1 MRKVYCVF
9 VVAQFVLA
17 GLAFISSSGEAA
29 KIKPS
34 ATINFE
40 LVAVRTLDDMEADDA
55 ALQASGKI
63 VESTIVPF
71 RPTMN
76 IGDYKAAKA
85 AANANARITV
95 DKQSETT
102 AKSAY
107 APPGYVG
114 PDIEGV
120 TQSEAGGAR
129 PPDTHGAVGPDHFAE
144 ITNSHYDVYRKSDGV
159 RVKSVSLASFFG
171 YTTQSI
177 FDPRCVYDSTEGRW
191 IVASPARRESTTVQR
206 QFIAVSKTTDPT
218 GEFYVYSADVCHLDN
233 GDFWDYPQ
241 FGVDNKS
248 ILITAN
254 IFASDSSYSGS
265 DLCVVSKGSLYS
277 GKSASGKLFTQLD
290 GTLAP
295 PIVLD
300 NSKKSCFVATS
311 YFTQIILYSL
321 TYKKSSPRLT
331 KSAIPITTYSLPP
344 GASQPGTAA
353 LLDTLDA
360 RFVNASTQNGNS
372 LWQAHTINENDRP
385 TPRWYEFDIS
395 KKTVTQ
401 SGTFNA
407 SSASHDWNASIAAN
421 KKGDVFVTWSSTDV
435 TAGTNA
441 QVRYS
446 GRRKTD
452 TSGIIDGGS
461 ALFTSSTYYAPSGGS
476 VERWGDYSAVT
487 IDPSNT
493 SRAWIVNEKI
503 NSTSQWG
510 SRITCIGY

>member
-1 MRKVYCVF
+1 MQKLYGVF
-9 VVAQFVLA
+9 IVAQFVLA
-17 GLAFISSSGEAA
+17 GMAFIPSSGEAA
-29 KIKPS
+29 KIKPT

-40 LVAVRTLDDMEADDA
+40 LVAVRTLEAMETDDA
-55 ALQASGKI
+55 ALQASGRT
-63 VESTIVPF
+63 VESPTIPF

-76 IGDYKAAKA
+76 VDDYKTAKD
-85 AANANARITV
+85 AANANARITA
-95 DKQSETT
+95 DKQGKTS
-102 AKSAY
+102 AKGTY
-107 APPGYVG
+107 APPSYVG
-114 PDIEGV
+114 PDIDGV
-120 TQSEAGGAR
+120 TQSEAGGFR
-129 PPDTHGAVGPDHFAE
+129 PPDTHGAVGPDHFVE

-191 IVASPARRESTTVQR
+191 IVASPARKESTTVQR
-206 QFIAVSKTTDPT
+206 QFIAISKTTDPT
-218 GEFYVYSADVCHLDN
+218 GEFYVYSADVCYLDN
-233 GDFWDYPQ
+233 DDFWDYPQ

-254 IFASDSSYSGS
+254 IFASDSSYSGT
-265 DLCVVSKGSLYS
+265 DLCVVSKSSLYS
-277 GKSASGKLFTQLD
+277 GKSASGKLFSQLD

-300 NSKKSCFVATS
+300 TSSKSCFVATS
-311 YFTQIILYSL
+311 YFTQIVLYTL
-321 TYKKSSPRLT
+321 TYKGSSPRLT

-344 GASQPGTAA
+344 DASQPGTAA
-353 LLDTLDA
+353 LLDTLDG
-360 RFVNASTQNGNS
+360 RFVNASTQNGKS
-372 LWQAHTINENDRP
+372 LWQVHTINENGRP
-385 TPRWYEFDIS
+385 TPRWYEFNIS
-395 KKTVTQ
+395 NKTVTQ
-401 SGTFNA
+401 SDTVNA

-435 TAGTNA
+435 TAGTHA

-452 TSGIIDGGS
+452 TSGMIDGGE